1 MIPLDTL
8 LKEKELNFD
17 IPYLGQ
23 VVDNNSSD
31 ENYSLKVRIYPF
43 FQGVKDNQLLW
54 VPPLNLSEERIEKL
68 PENNSW
74 VWCVFLGDPLNPYWV
89 YRRVTSQ
96 AGKYDYIRTQATLRL
111 QALGLQSL
119 VYPKFDIKHV
129 GNVYI
134 IINSDKHEFAIVRQ
148 DKNTG
153 IYVNKDGEIKL
164 IDQSS
169 YIEVTKEN
177 IKELA
182 NSSFLAQVGQ
192 NKIELSNTVAK
203 VIHSTGA
210 IIEITTAGQIKITSS
225 SAQSIVLNNGVMG
238 ANDFPACLFAG
249 APHCLDPLKK
259 VKVP

>member
-96 AGKYDYIRTQATLRL
+96 AGKYDYIRTQATARL

-119 VYPKFDIKHV
+119 TYPKFDIKHV
-129 GNVYI
+129 GNVYV
-134 IINSDKHEFAIVRQ
+134 IINSEKSEFAIIRQ
-148 DKNTG
+148 DKNVG
-153 IYVNKDGEIKL
+153 IYINQAGEIKL
-164 IDQSS
+164 IDN
-169 YIEVTKEN
+169 T
-177 IKELA
+177 
-182 NSSFLAQVGQ
+182 SSFEMIADKMTSIVGQ
-192 NKIELSNTVAK
+192 NKIELGNNSIK
-203 VIHSTGA
+203 VTHLTGAVIEISSTGA
-210 IIEITTAGQIKITSS
+210 MKIIPGTGMSIT
-225 SAQSIVLNNGVMG
+225 LNNGTMG
-238 ANDFPACLFAG
+238 ANDFPACLFTG
-249 APHCLDPLKK
+249 APHCLDPLKS